1 MDYPIQRIRKE
12 NSEIN
17 KQINS
22 GGSIM
27 FVVNVEAAV
36 FKGDKWLIIQRSLK
50 EEHAAGELSLV
61 GGQVEDEG
69 NSSNILERTAKREVF
84 EETGV
89 IVKDSLHYVHSTS
102 FISTSGKKVV
112 DIVMLAEYESG
123 KAHARSIDEVEDV
136 FWLTTD
142 EIMNHL
148 NTGVI
153 LRESIKR
160 AQLLKEKLYID
171 ISQ

>member
-160 AQLLKEKLYID
+160 AQLLKEKLYIN

>member
-89 IVKDSLHYVHSTS
+89 IVKDSLCT
-102 FISTSGKKVV
+102 
-112 DIVMLAEYESG
+112 
-123 KAHARSIDEVEDV
+123 
-136 FWLTTD
+136 
-142 EIMNHL
+142 
-148 NTGVI
+148 
-153 LRESIKR
+153 
-160 AQLLKEKLYID
+160 
-171 ISQ
+171 